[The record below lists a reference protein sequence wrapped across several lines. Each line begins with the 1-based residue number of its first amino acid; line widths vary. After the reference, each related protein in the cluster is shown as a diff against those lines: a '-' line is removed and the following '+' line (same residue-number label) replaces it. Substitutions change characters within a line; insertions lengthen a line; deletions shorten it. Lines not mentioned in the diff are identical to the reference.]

1 LSNGFVPRL
10 MDDRLLSL
18 LVDPTSKTALE
29 LDVSVDVPEDVQ
41 LLGIKAG
48 SYDVQRLVYYHFAKL
63 FWNPALSLDEN
74 VHVNFDWYRPTF
86 AYRQTEAQLRAWCDE
101 AGLEIDHFDRDPSGF
116 TVRAIRH

>member
-1 LSNGFVPRL
+1 

-86 AYRQTEAQLRAWCDE
+86 AHRQTEAQLRAWCDE
-101 AGLEIDHFDRDPSGF
+101 AGLEIMHLDRDPSGF
-116 TVRAIRH
+116 TVRATRH